1 MQALQIVTINQ
12 DPTILNKQSF
22 VLCGHFSSVPSVTV
36 EYKFYSYKA
45 FQFYLNILKCKNGVQ
60 WKPTDFFLRET
71 RSIIFIHSYHY
82 N

>member
-1 MQALQIVTINQ
+1 MPSTNSNMQTLQIVTINQ

-22 VLCGHFSSVPSVTV
+22 VLCGYFSSVPIPSVTV

-60 WKPTDFFLRET
+60 WKPTDFFFFFT
-71 RSIIFIHSYHY
+71 
-82 N
+82 